1 MGATWGRMARKT
13 HTKAA
18 EAVRVAL
25 ERLQTVGLDMDVK
38 LWVLVRGRKIKV
50 GVADAPMIEMD
61 AEE

>member
-1 MGATWGRMARKT
+1 MARKT

>member
-1 MGATWGRMARKT
+1 MQRGRMARRT

-25 ERLQTVGLDMDVK
+25 ERLQAAGMDMDVK
-38 LWVLVRGRKIKV
+38 LWVLVRGKKIKV
-50 GVADAPMIEMD
+50 GVSDAPMIEMD